1 MDRKTDGNGGI
12 QTPFTISSPPDTPCC
27 RNRGLENIPAHHSTT
42 ESVQII
48 SDSAPCCGPA
58 PPPPSTPHERP
69 GYRICGYV
77 SGFHHTAVGD
87 VPEIHT
93 RTSMVDKLGSAMVRA
108 GIGRGV
114 YRVAPGLYCA
124 GKPDG
129 DSPVLVTANYK
140 LTFDIL
146 RRQLTGITAWLLVL
160 DTRGVNVWCAAGKKT
175 FSTEEVI
182 RRVRDARL
190 DQLIRHRQLILPQ
203 LGATGVSAR
212 VVKQAVGFEVIWG
225 PVRSH
230 DIPDF
235 LDRDMKS
242 DPGMRRVTFSF
253 TERLVLIPVEIRLLF
268 KTFLWSIPIAFLLSG
283 IGPHIFSF
291 RAAWFRGQW
300 ALMGFLAGVVAGTI
314 LVPALLP
321 WLPGR
326 AFALKGGIAAGIA
339 GILVGIVGIPELG
352 MVAVISLM
360 LLALS
365 VGSYYGMNFTGSTPF
380 TSPTGVEKE
389 MRVAVPVQAVTLALA
404 IILWV
409 ATPFLG

>member
-1 MDRKTDGNGGI
+1 
-12 QTPFTISSPPDTPCC
+12 
-27 RNRGLENIPAHHSTT
+27 
-42 ESVQII
+42 
-48 SDSAPCCGPA
+48 
-58 PPPPSTPHERP
+58 
-69 GYRICGYV
+69 
-77 SGFHHTAVGD
+77 
-87 VPEIHT
+87 
-93 RTSMVDKLGSAMVRA
+93 MVDKLGSAMVRA